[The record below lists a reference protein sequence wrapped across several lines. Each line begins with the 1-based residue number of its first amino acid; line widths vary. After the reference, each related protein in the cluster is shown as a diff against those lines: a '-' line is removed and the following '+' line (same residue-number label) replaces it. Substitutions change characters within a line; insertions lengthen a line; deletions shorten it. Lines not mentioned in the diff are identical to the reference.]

1 MRQPRMRMNDIP
13 IKEITNAENNKKDR
27 ELVRQVKQGYQSS
40 FTELISRYQKNIFK
54 LAYGFFQDKDDAME
68 IVQETFIRLYQKLDG
83 FDENNEK
90 TLFKNWVNRI
100 AYNLCI
106 DFYRKF
112 KKKKADMKELYEFN
126 RGSKSLT
133 TRQEDQLDH
142 ESFQENIKKSVMQLP
157 KKQQT
162 VFVLKHY
169 QGLKHQEISSMLN
182 LSVGTIKALYHRS
195 IKNLKKHLVG
205 VEMG

>member
-1 MRQPRMRMNDIP
+1 MRMNDIP

-27 ELVRQVKQGYQSS
+27 ELVRQAKQGCQSA
-40 FTELISRYQKNIFK
+40 FTELISRYQKSIFK

-68 IVQETFIRLYQKLDG
+68 IVQETFIRLYEKLDG

-90 TLFKNWVNRI
+90 TLFKNWVNRV

-106 DFYRKF
+106 DYYRKF
-112 KKKKADMKELYEFN
+112 KKKKADMKEIYEFN
-126 RGSKSLT
+126 RDSKTLT
-133 TRQEDQLDH
+133 TRKEDQLDH
-142 ESFQENIKKSVMQLP
+142 ESFRDNIKKSVMQLP
-157 KKQQT
+157 KKQQM

-169 QGLKHQEISSMLN
+169 QGLKHQEISIMLN

-195 IKNLKKHLVG
+195 VKNLKKCLVG
-205 VEMG
+205 AEIG

>member
-1 MRQPRMRMNDIP
+1 MRMNDIP
-13 IKEITNAENNKKDR
+13 IKEITNADINKQDR
-27 ELVRQVKQGYQSS
+27 ELVRRVKRGYQPA
-40 FTELISRYQKNIFK
+40 FTELITRYQKDIFK

-83 FDENNEK
+83 FDEKNEK
-90 TLFKNWVNRI
+90 TLFKNWVYRI

-112 KKKKADMKELYEFN
+112 KKKKADMKEIYNFN
-126 RGSKSLT
+126 RESKTLT
-133 TRQEDQLDH
+133 TRMEDQLDH
-142 ESFQENIKKSVMQLP
+142 ESFRDNIKKSVMRLP

-169 QGLKHQEISSMLN
+169 QGLKHQEISDMLN

-195 IKNLKKHLVG
+195 IKNLKKHMVG
-205 VEMG
+205 VQIG

>member
-1 MRQPRMRMNDIP
+1 MNDIP
-13 IKEITNAENNKKDR
+13 IKEITNADNNEKDR
-27 ELVRQVKQGYQSS
+27 ELVRQIKQGCQSA
-40 FTELISRYQKNIFK
+40 FTEIVSRYQKNIFK
-54 LAYGFFQDKDDAME
+54 LAYGFFQDRDDAME
-68 IVQETFIRLYQKLDG
+68 IVQETFIRLYEKLDG

-90 TLFKNWVNRI
+90 TWFKNWVNRI

-126 RGSKSLT
+126 RDSKTLT
-133 TRQEDQLDH
+133 PRKEDQLDH
-142 ESFQENIKKSVMQLP
+142 ESFRDNIKKSVRQLP

-169 QGLKHQEISSMLN
+169 QGLKHQEISIRLN

-195 IKNLKKHLVG
+195 IKNLKKCLVG
-205 VEMG
+205 AEIG